1 MTVAFVD
8 RAKVKRQH
16 KWYYWT
22 GNISSLNNW
31 TQSSMML
38 THHWLSHTII
48 WFPDLRVCLFS
59 TGSGEKAETRGEA
72 EEAGSYRRPAERK
85 ECRRVG
91 VWFST
96 STFLSLIPLF
106 LTSTSLRSGSAFL
119 KITPYSTRSF
129 KKKQKKKAITVDHR
143 DEKFMND
150 YSVINYLHKSH

>member
-1 MTVAFVD
+1 
-8 RAKVKRQH
+8 
-16 KWYYWT
+16 
-22 GNISSLNNW
+22 
-31 TQSSMML
+31 ML

-91 VWFST
+91 VRFYSYIDI
-96 STFLSLIPLF
+96 SVSHPALSNIHLSPLRLCLF
-106 LTSTSLRSGSAFL
+106 KNDSIFNQV
-119 KITPYSTRSF
+119 I
-129 KKKQKKKAITVDHR
+129 KKKKEAITVDHR